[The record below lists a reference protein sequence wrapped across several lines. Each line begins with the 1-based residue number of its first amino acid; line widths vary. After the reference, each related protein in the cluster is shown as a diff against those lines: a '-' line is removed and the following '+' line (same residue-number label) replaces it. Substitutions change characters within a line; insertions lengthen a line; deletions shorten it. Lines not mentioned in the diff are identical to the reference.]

1 MFRRLLFVFASLAS
15 FAPLYAV
22 PWQSPEFGV
31 GVTLPD
37 SQDWVPLPEGSG
49 PSFRTLVGVLNQ
61 KTNSMFS
68 LSVIPP
74 LAGKSY
80 DDPAAIEF
88 MKKDLTVAGYQ
99 ILGYSKTPA
108 GTAQC
113 VQFPVL
119 NNGAKGV
126 VRLFSANAQ
135 VFSMALLR
143 GDGKNALEDMDLARI
158 GATFRITGSAA
169 PGATGAISSAP
180 LTPAG
185 APSTPAASATHGEVA
200 SPASVA
206 AAESGEQT
214 GVNYKRIAIFAGVLV
229 FLLLMVWGII
239 GSGKRA

>member
-1 MFRRLLFVFASLAS
+1 MSRRLLSVFAFLIS
-15 FAPLYAV
+15 FAPLYAR

-49 PSFRTLVGVLNQ
+49 PSFRTLVGVINQ
-61 KTNSMFS
+61 KTNAMFS

-99 ILGYSKTPA
+99 ILGYSKTSA

-113 VQFPVL
+113 VQFPVF

-143 GDGKNALEDMDLARI
+143 GDGKNALEDVELART
-158 GATFRITGSAA
+158 GATFRITG
-169 PGATGAISSAP
+169 GAISSAP
-180 LTPAG
+180 TTPAG
-185 APSTPAASATHGEVA
+185 APPAPAASSTPGEIT

-206 AAESGEQT
+206 AAEGGEQT
-214 GVNYKRIAIFAGVLV
+214 GMNYKRLAIFAGVLV

-239 GSGKRA
+239 GSGKK